1 MDKKNNTG
9 HWNTGDCNTG
19 HLNTGNRNVGDLN
32 VGNRNVG
39 NLNVGNLNVGYWNVG
54 DWNVGDFNTTTPET
68 ANYFNKP
75 FNIEE
80 WERAEKPDFIYEPR
94 PTTWVYAADMTE
106 NEKAEHP
113 LWETAGGY
121 LRTND
126 MKEEWKKAYE
136 NSSTREK
143 ELLMAL
149 PNFDAD
155 VFLEITGID
164 VRVSKPEEMT
174 LAEICAELGRTI
186 KVVK

>member
-9 HWNTGDCNTG
+9 HLNTGDRNTG
-19 HLNTGNRNVGDLN
+19 DLNTGNRNT
-32 VGNRNVG
+32 GNRNT
-39 NLNVGNLNVGYWNVG
+39 G
-54 DWNVGDFNTTTPET
+54 DWNTGDWNTGDFNTTTPET

-75 FNIEE
+75 FNIED
-80 WERAEKPDFIYEPR
+80 WNGTEKPNFIYEPS
-94 PTTWVYAADMTE
+94 PTTWVDAHDMTDV
-106 NEKAEHP
+106 EKAEHL

-136 NSSTREK
+136 HASDEDK
-143 ELLMAL
+143 ALLLAL